1 MYNLSIIDFRQ
12 KPTHLFM
19 GDDLPILELIE
30 KINSFF
36 VGWETAFTCT
46 SAQNKTILE
55 LHDLGFLGYQSFYL
69 QSIGEENP
77 AKSSSAVHKVVLSPK
92 NDFKI
97 GDFRVVITKI
107 KTD

>member
-19 GDDLPILELIE
+19 GDDLPLLVMIE

-36 VGWETAFTCT
+36 VGWETAFCEQ
-46 SAQNKTILE
+46 SLKNKTILE
-55 LHDLGFLGYQSFYL
+55 LHDLEFLGYQSFYL
-69 QSIGEENP
+69 QSIGEEN
-77 AKSSSAVHKVVLSPK
+77 AVHKVVLSPK

>member
-19 GDDLPILELIE
+19 GDDLPLLVMIE

-36 VGWETAFTCT
+36 VGWETAFCEQ
-46 SAQNKTILE
+46 SYKSKTIFE
-55 LHDLGFLGYQSFYL
+55 LHDLEFLGYQSFYL
-69 QSIGEENP
+69 QSIGEEN
-77 AKSSSAVHKVVLSPK
+77 AVHKVVLSPK

>member
-12 KPTHLFM
+12 NPTHLFM
-19 GDDLPILELIE
+19 GDDLPFLVMIE

-36 VGWETAFTCT
+36 VGWETAFCEQ
-46 SAQNKTILE
+46 SHKNKTISE
-55 LHDLGFLGYQSFYL
+55 LHDLEFLAYQSFYL
-69 QSIGEENP
+69 QSIGEEN
-77 AKSSSAVHKVVLSPK
+77 AAVHEVVLSPK

>member
-19 GDDLPILELIE
+19 GDDLPLLVMIE

-36 VGWETAFTCT
+36 VGWETAFCEQ
-46 SAQNKTILE
+46 SHKNKTILE
-55 LHDLGFLGYQSFYL
+55 LHDLEFLGYQSFYL
-69 QSIGEENP
+69 QSIGEEN
-77 AKSSSAVHKVVLSPK
+77 AVHKVVLSPK

-107 KTD
+107 KTA

>member
-19 GDDLPILELIE
+19 GDDLPLLVMIE

-36 VGWETAFTCT
+36 VGWETAFCEQ
-46 SAQNKTILE
+46 SHKNKTILE
-55 LHDLGFLGYQSFYL
+55 LHDLEFLGYQSFYL
-69 QSIGEENP
+69 RSIGEENGLN
-77 AKSSSAVHKVVLSPK
+77 KVVLSPK

>member
-12 KPTHLFM
+12 NPTHLFM
-19 GDDLPILELIE
+19 GDDLPFLVMIE

-36 VGWETAFTCT
+36 VGWETAFCEQ
-46 SAQNKTILE
+46 SHKNQTIFE
-55 LHDLGFLGYQSFYL
+55 LHDLEFLGYQSFYL
-69 QSIGEENP
+69 QSIGEEVPNGLN
-77 AKSSSAVHKVVLSPK
+77 KVVLSPK

>member
-19 GDDLPILELIE
+19 GDDLPLLVMIE

-36 VGWETAFTCT
+36 VGWETAFCEQ
-46 SAQNKTILE
+46 SHKNKTIWG
-55 LHDLGFLGYQSFYL
+55 LHDLEFLGYQSFYL
-69 QSIGEENP
+69 QSIGEENT
-77 AKSSSAVHKVVLSPK
+77 VHKVVLSPK